1 MQQNENEEVA
11 KPEPIVIRKLDR
23 IEATRKTHA
32 PGA

>member
-1 MQQNENEEVA
+1 MERTETKETA

-23 IEATRKTHA
+23 IEATTKTHA

>member
-1 MQQNENEEVA
+1 MQQDENKDMA